1 MYYRVKLLPV
11 RERTLRQFTAP
22 NPWNGKSAEEW
33 SVEQFQMV
41 PKHAVTRGLTPA
53 MTCRPG
59 TPATVKGSYGLRSD
73 SDGQHPHVSGRADE
87 GLGTEGGAGCRP
99 AGDSAQ
105 AAKAE
110 AHGLR
115 TASGGDIPLMHLMH
129 RGFLPGISRDHSAWG
144 PAFER
149 ARGER
154 FARRARL
161 FPMEWRH
168 IRIRLPYRRAWSRIR
183 IRLLETSLGREPSG
197 FARQADTAWL

>member
-41 PKHAVTRGLTPA
+41 PKSAVKRGVTPA

-73 SDGQHPHVSGRADE
+73 SDGSIRMFPV
-87 GLGTEGGAGCRP
+87 GLTKAWVQKEAPDAALPEILHKLPKLKRTDFERP
-99 AGDSAQ
+99 V
-105 AAKAE
+105 AATFLLCILCIA
-110 AHGLR
+110 AFCLGL
-115 TASGGDIPLMHLMH
+115 AAII
-129 RGFLPGISRDHSAWG
+129 LPGALH
-144 PAFER
+144 ER

-183 IRLLETSLGREPSG
+183 IRLLETSLGRAQWSG